1 MPTTS
6 PVEPLAVAL
15 VNTVKTSEPPAD
27 LLAPDGA
34 VEEFWRRQAQTRE
47 GLVPLPLEDTRD
59 LRWLVTELL
68 TGLCRGQAPPGEV
81 LEASNRLLEAAP
93 ERLELIA
100 GSDAGS
106 PVLAR
111 RSAADGTPE
120 GTRAE
125 VIRSAV
131 ELFHT
136 AAEGR
141 LRECAADDCA
151 HVFIATNAK
160 RQWCQERCGNR
171 IRVARH
177 AARGRQ
183 A

>member
-81 LEASNRLLEAAP
+81 LDWQLP
-93 ERLELIA
+93 M
-100 GSDAGS
+100 
-106 PVLAR
+106 P
-111 RSAADGTPE
+111 P
-120 GTRAE
+120 
-125 VIRSAV
+125 
-131 ELFHT
+131 
-136 AAEGR
+136 
-141 LRECAADDCA
+141 
-151 HVFIATNAK
+151 
-160 RQWCQERCGNR
+160 
-171 IRVARH
+171 
-177 AARGRQ
+177 
-183 A
+183 